1 VRRKLIAFLKDESAA
16 TAIEYGLIASGV
28 ALAIITAVKGIGA
41 KLNTAFSSISTQLK
55 LGRLKSILP
64 AYALMKQSQQND
76 DRDWNAYQPEKDVA
90 HVRLRLAGLHSA
102 VFFPADDSPPRP
114 ITELPALDRG

>member
-1 VRRKLIAFLKDESAA
+1 VADDPMRR
-16 TAIEYGLIASGV
+16 TASV
-28 ALAIITAVKGIGA
+28 APRLAHLT
-41 KLNTAFSSISTQLK
+41 
-55 LGRLKSILP
+55 
-64 AYALMKQSQQND
+64 YALMKQGQQND

-90 HVRLRLAGLHSA
+90 HVRLRLAGSHSA